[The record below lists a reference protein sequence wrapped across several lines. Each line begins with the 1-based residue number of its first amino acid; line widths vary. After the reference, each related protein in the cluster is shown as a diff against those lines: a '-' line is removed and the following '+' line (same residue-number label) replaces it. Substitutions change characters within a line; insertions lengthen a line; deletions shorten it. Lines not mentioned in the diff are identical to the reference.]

1 MRVLVTGG
9 SGFIGSHVVD
19 RLMAHGVT
27 PRVFDQQRS
36 PYHADVEHFIGSV
49 LDVEAL
55 RLAMTGVHAVIH
67 LAAVADVKEVYADP
81 IYAESVNVRGTICVL
96 EAARRARV
104 QRVIYGSTT
113 WVYSDCPQR
122 DVDEDTPLP
131 PPAHLYTAT
140 KVASEYYCRSYTALY
155 RVEHTVLRFG
165 IPYGPRA
172 RDGAVIPMFVRK
184 ALSGEPLTIEGD
196 GAQFRQFVYVE
207 DLAEGVVLALKPVAA
222 NRLYNLDGLEPIS
235 IRHIAET
242 VQQLVGDAQIVT
254 APARPGDFSG
264 KVVSSARAVAELGW
278 RPTTPFREGLERYLV
293 WYRSRQEE
301 QQLSW
306 DRVDAALR
314 GRAHD
319 VQPS

>member
-9 SGFIGSHVVD
+9 AGFIGSHVVD

-27 PRVFDQQRS
+27 PRIFDQRRGPS
-36 PYHADVEHFIGSV
+36 HADVEHFIGSV

-81 IYAESVNVRGTICVL
+81 VYAETVNVRGTMCVL

-113 WVYSDCPQR
+113 WVYSDCAQR
-122 DVDEDTPLP
+122 EVDEETPVP

-140 KVASEYYCRSYTALY
+140 KIASEYYCRSYTALY
-155 RVEHTVLRFG
+155 QVEHTVLRFG

-172 RDGAVIPMFVRK
+172 RDAAVIPVFVGK
-184 ALSGEPLTIEGD
+184 ALRGEPLTVQGD
-196 GAQFRQFVYVE
+196 GQQFRQFVYVE

-222 NRLYNLDGLEPIS
+222 NQLYNLDGVDQIS
-235 IRHIAET
+235 IRQIAET
-242 VQQLVGDAQIVT
+242 VQQLVDSHSVQIVST
-254 APARPGDFSG
+254 PARPGDFSG
-264 KVVSSARAVAELGW
+264 KVVSSARADVELGW
-278 RPTTPFREGLERYLV
+278 KATTPFREGVKKYIA
-293 WYRSRQEE
+293 WYQSRAA
-301 QQLSW
+301 QQQVSW
-306 DRVDAALR
+306 DKVDAALR
-314 GRAHD
+314 
-319 VQPS
+319 S